1 MTIEEKKF
9 SNAHESIA
17 FLEEL
22 AYKSHDFI
30 FRGHSKESYLLDTT
44 YKRHTTRPIDD
55 DETNDFNEMIE
66 GFRAGIAKIG
76 INPFPD
82 NGTRREWLEYARHHG
97 LPTPALDFSYS
108 PYVAL
113 FFAFNG
119 ARMPHDTTKPTE
131 YVAVYAVDVN
141 SLGFCWA
148 SRLHS
153 PGSSEFDNARQYFLY
168 ERKDFLES
176 KYHANTLKFL
186 FSPGKYNHRMQRQM
200 GCLLYDT
207 INYPLAKLNGLDDL
221 IHRHS
226 EPSGSSH
233 PTAYK
238 VLIDKNSASE
248 VLSRLELMNIGGA
261 SLLLDADGVAKDV
274 INGYNYVAKTSHVHG
289 LEYDSH

>member
-9 SNAHESIA
+9 STAQEAVA
-17 FLEEL
+17 FLEGL
-22 AYKSHDFI
+22 AYRNKDFI
-30 FRGHSKESYLLDTT
+30 FRGHFKESYLLDTT
-44 YKRHTTRPIDD
+44 YKRHSARYIED
-55 DETNDFNEMIE
+55 DETNDFIEMME
-66 GFRAGIAKIG
+66 HFRAGIAKIG
-76 INPFPD
+76 MNPFPD

-119 ARMPHDTTKPTE
+119 ARINYDTTKPSE
-131 YVAVYAVDVN
+131 YVAVYAVDVT

-153 PGSSEFDNARQYFLY
+153 PGSPEFDDARRYFQF
-168 ERKDFLES
+168 ERGGFLES
-176 KYHANTLKFL
+176 KFHANTLKFL
-186 FSPGKYNHRMQRQM
+186 FSPGKYDHRMQRQM

-207 INYPLAKLNGLDDL
+207 INYPLLGFNGLDDL
-221 IHRHS
+221 IQKYV
-226 EPSGSSH
+226 EPKGSFN

-238 VLIDKNSASE
+238 VLIDRNCISD

-274 INGYNYVAKTSHVHG
+274 VNGYNYNAKTSYVHG
-289 LEYDSH
+289 LEYDVH

>member
-9 SNAHESIA
+9 SNARDAIA
-17 FLEEL
+17 FLEHL
-22 AYKSHDFI
+22 AYENHDFI
-30 FRGHSKESYLLDTT
+30 FRGHSKECYLLDTT
-44 YKRHTTRPIDD
+44 YNRYSTRPIDD
-55 DETNDFNEMIE
+55 EETNNFNEMIE
-66 GFRAGIAKIG
+66 GFRAGVAKIG

-82 NGTRREWLEYARHHG
+82 NGTRREWMEYARHHG

-119 ARMPHDTTKPTE
+119 ARVTYDCISSTE
-131 YVAVYAVDVN
+131 YVAVYAIDVS
-141 SLGFCWA
+141 SLAFCWA
-148 SRLHS
+148 SSLHS

-176 KYHANTLKFL
+176 KFHANTLKFL

-207 INYPLAKLNGLDDL
+207 INYPIRGLDGLDDF
-221 IHRHS
+221 IKRHS
-226 EPSGSSH
+226 EPAGSLN

-238 VLIDKNSASE
+238 ILIDKNCAAD
-248 VLSRLELMNIGGA
+248 VLPRLELMNIGGA

-274 INGYNYVAKTSHVHG
+274 INGYNYTAKTSYVHG
-289 LEYDSH
+289 LEFDPH